1 MEFMPLFLRSMVS
14 MFWLMVS
21 IWKSSY
27 QHILRNRVTGLCGDL
42 NGEKTADLRKEEE
55 NCVRKETIPTKV
67 SRIFEVETETRPR
80 PELKHLIEEIKG
92 KIFFSKDMIRTCVR
106 SFPKEI
112 KAKVVEFTC
121 RSRPHAEVLKRR
133 VEAGEL
139 VEELKT
145 YPTTHSRTIYQPKHC

>member
-1 MEFMPLFLRSMVS
+1 MEV
-14 MFWLMVS
+14 
-21 IWKSSY
+21 KSY

-42 NGEKTADLRKEEE
+42 NGEKTADLKSAKKCLMTEPKLAALSFMLEDGKCRGMSSQEKTELREEEE

-67 SRIFEVETETRPR
+67 SRIFEVE
-80 PELKHLIEEIKG
+80 G
-92 KIFFSKDMIRTCVR
+92 KICFSKEMIRTCVR

-112 KAKVVEFTC
+112 KNKVIEFTC
-121 RSRPHAEVLKRR
+121 RSGPHAEILKRR